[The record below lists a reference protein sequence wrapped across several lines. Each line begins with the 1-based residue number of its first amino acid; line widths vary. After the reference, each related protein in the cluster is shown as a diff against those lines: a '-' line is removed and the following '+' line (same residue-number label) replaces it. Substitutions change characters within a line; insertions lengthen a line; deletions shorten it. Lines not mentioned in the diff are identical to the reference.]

1 MKKRKTSGWAVV
13 VAVNIVAI
21 AAVLGLGELG
31 ARWIAASNATDQ
43 DEQLPMC
50 RPDALTIWR
59 YRADI
64 DLAYRAPEF
73 EMQIRTNDA
82 GLRQGPIPPAAAGV
96 TTVLFIGDS
105 FTFGWGVSEEQRY
118 S

>member
-31 ARWIAASNATDQ
+31 ARWIAGSGATDQ

-59 YRADI
+59 YRPDVH
-64 DLAYRAPEF
+64 LAYRAPEF
-73 EMQIRTNDA
+73 EMQS
-82 GLRQGPIPPAAAGV
+82 GPTTPACARDRSRPRPPASRPFSSSAIPSPSAGA
-96 TTVLFIGDS
+96 
-105 FTFGWGVSEEQRY
+105 
-118 S
+118 